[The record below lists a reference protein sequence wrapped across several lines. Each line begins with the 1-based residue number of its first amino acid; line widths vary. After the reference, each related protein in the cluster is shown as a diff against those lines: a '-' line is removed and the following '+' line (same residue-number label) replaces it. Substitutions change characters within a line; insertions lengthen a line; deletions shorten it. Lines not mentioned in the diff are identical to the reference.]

1 MVPPQLKRSPGFPSH
16 PERRICFP
24 ASSGK
29 ESWRSRRNSR
39 ECILHLTLEMNSR
52 VVPPFQMTLMS
63 QWTPDTPD
71 SPATDSTVASRTD
84 SKHDGGC
91 DSPVA
96 PREKATDPYVNPTGS
111 LILLFLLQ
119 RRADVHVSIE
129 MRPNTLWKPQRNPE
143 ILLDTGEETEGSG
156 LNSR

>member
-1 MVPPQLKRSPGFPSH
+1 MGVRGIWSGLGLLKQHEWVLESP
-16 PERRICFP
+16 
-24 ASSGK
+24 
-29 ESWRSRRNSR
+29 
-39 ECILHLTLEMNSR
+39 
-52 VVPPFQMTLMS
+52 VVPQEELVSTSQMRGTPHVVPLFQKMPMS
-63 QWTPDTPD
+63 QCTPDTPD
-71 SPATDSTVASRTD
+71 SLASDSTVTTRTN

>member
-39 ECILHLTLEMNSR
+39 ECILHLTLEMNSG
-52 VVPPFQMTLMS
+52 VVPPFQMTPMS

-96 PREKATDPYVNPTGS
+96 PREKATYPYFNPTGN
-111 LILLFLLQ
+111 LMLLFHLE
-119 RRADVHVSIE
+119 RRADLHVSPRE
-129 MRPNTLWKPQRNPE
+129 RTDSPAESPRNAE
-143 ILLDTGEETEGSG
+143 IHVST
-156 LNSR
+156 